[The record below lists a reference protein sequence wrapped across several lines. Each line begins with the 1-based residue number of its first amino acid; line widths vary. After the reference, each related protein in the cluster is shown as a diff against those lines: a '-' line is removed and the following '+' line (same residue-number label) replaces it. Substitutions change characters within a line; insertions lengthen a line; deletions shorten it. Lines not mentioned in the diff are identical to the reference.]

1 MIFCAAGLPDLEERA
16 IFAFIPETVKV
27 DALRIPVF
35 RFPCTRSQPASLR
48 APNPAARSPIEE
60 EQIHASLRA

>member
-27 DALRIPVF
+27 DALYVSVL
-35 RFPCTRSQPASLR
+35 RFPDTESQSTSLR
-48 APNPAARSPIEE
+48 GAERRSNLQ
-60 EQIHASLRA
+60 QIASALRASQ